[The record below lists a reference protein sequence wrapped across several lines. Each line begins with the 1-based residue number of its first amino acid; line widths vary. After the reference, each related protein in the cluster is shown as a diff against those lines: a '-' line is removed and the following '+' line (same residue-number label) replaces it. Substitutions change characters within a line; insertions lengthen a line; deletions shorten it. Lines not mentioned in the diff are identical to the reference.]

1 MATESSRGLS
11 DHLRGVTVT
20 TLACLAGV
28 GATITSATVVGMSA
42 EAATSQLSLVI
53 VAAFVLVQYPVLYAL
68 SVDVTDFGIKDNLY
82 VAFMTFALWFL
93 TYTVLLSTGVSA

>member
-20 TLACLAGV
+20 TLACLSGIA
-28 GATITSATVVGMSA
+28 ATAISSVVVGMDA
-42 EAATSQLSLVI
+42 AAATSELSLVI
-53 VAAFVLVQYPVLYAL
+53 VAGVVLVQYPVLYVL
-68 SVDVTDFGIKDNLY
+68 GVDVSEFGVKDNLY

-93 TYTVLLSTGVSA
+93 TYAVLLSTEVAL

>member
-28 GATITSATVVGMSA
+28 GATITSTTVVGLEA
-42 EAATSQLSLVI
+42 TAATSELSLVI
-53 VAAFVLVQYPVLYAL
+53 VAAFVLVQYPVLYAIG
-68 SVDVTDFGIKDNLY
+68 VDVSEFGVKDNLY
-82 VAFMTFALWFL
+82 VSFMTFALWYL
-93 TYTVLLSTGVSA
+93 TYAVLLSTEVAA

>member
-20 TLACLAGV
+20 TLACLSGI
-28 GATITSATVVGMSA
+28 GATVVSSVVVGMDA
-42 EAATSQLSLVI
+42 AAATSDISLVI
-53 VAAFVLVQYPVLYAL
+53 VAAFVLAQYPVLYAL
-68 SVDVTDFGIKDNLY
+68 GVDVSEFGVKDNLY

-93 TYTVLLSTGVSA
+93 TYAVLLSTGVSL